1 MGDTMSFGE
10 QAYEL
15 FSQLPRGLALPETQ
29 LAQLV
34 NKINDHLG
42 YRGKDCLRLYGPSEL
57 KSLPDAAAK
66 AAIELIPTLRQLAT
80 PKPEDIAHLL

>member
-1 MGDTMSFGE
+1 MGDQMSFGE

-15 FSQLPRGLALPETQ
+15 FQKLPRGLVLPETQ

-34 NKINDHLG
+34 NKINDQLG
-42 YRGKDCLRLYGPSEL
+42 YWGKDCLRLYSSSEL
-57 KSLPDAAAK
+57 KSLPDVAAK
-66 AAIELIPTLRQLAT
+66 AAIELIPTLRQLAA